1 MSRGCVAGGG
11 GGERLSAVGIMMK
24 QLKQATTKLFR
35 KQRSGRR
42 VVLLTT
48 KATNGSGQMLV
59 VDALVDE
66 QHSTEQGRR
75 QQQQFVVSRGHPSPL
90 GASPTDKGI
99 NFALFSEH
107 ATAVSLCLWVSDLL
121 LLLIIIIIII
131 MGFQWENFWT
141 SSLVSG
147 NVIPA
152 RMSFCFL
159 WIFQSPWEEGFQF
172 PKFQCFLFGLSFM
185 GMCLPCS
192 GFLLPCTLLI
202 SDKEVDDHIVFFNP

>member
-11 GGERLSAVGIMMK
+11 GERLFAVGIVMK

-121 LLLIIIIIII
+121 LLLIIIII

-147 NVIPA
+147 DVIPA

-185 GMCLPCS
+185 GLCLPCS

-202 SDKEVDDHIVFFNP
+202 SDKEIDDHIVFFKP